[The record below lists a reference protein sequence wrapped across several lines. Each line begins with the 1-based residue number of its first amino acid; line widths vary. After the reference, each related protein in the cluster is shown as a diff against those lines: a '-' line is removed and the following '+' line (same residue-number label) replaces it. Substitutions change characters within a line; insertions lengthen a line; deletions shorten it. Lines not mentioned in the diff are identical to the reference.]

1 MTMKPTTY
9 QQDRKLGETHD
20 DGLIGAPP
28 ADSAAGI
35 DRRSLMQNA
44 VIGAAAVMTG
54 AALIPEAHAQTPK
67 ETKIVLTGIARSK
80 GKAAGEALVNSQ
92 RMGWA
97 FNHVGNEDGI
107 VLVPGA
113 DLQGKSIIG
122 KVVVYPT
129 VMGSTTGA
137 ISLYY
142 KCTQSHHGPAA
153 IICQKVHDIDIRGAI
168 AGGIPA
174 IDALDQD
181 PITTIKTGDWVEID
195 APKVG
200 QKATVTITRK

>member
-1 MTMKPTTY
+1 M
-9 QQDRKLGETHD
+9 
-20 DGLIGAPP
+20 
-28 ADSAAGI
+28 
-35 DRRSLMQNA
+35 
-44 VIGAAAVMTG
+44 
-54 AALIPEAHAQTPK
+54 AQT
-67 ETKIVLTGIARSK
+67 IVLTGIARSK

-113 DLQGKSIIG
+113 DIQGQCVIG

-129 VMGSTTGA
+129 VAGSTTGA
-137 ISLYY
+137 VSLYY
-142 KCTQSHHGPAA
+142 KCKESKHGPAA
-153 IICQKVHDIDIRGAI
+153 IICREVHAIDISGAI
-168 AGGIPA
+168 AGEIPA
-174 IDALDQD
+174 VDKLDKD
-181 PITTIKTGDWVEID
+181 PIETIKTGDWVEID

>member
-1 MTMKPTTY
+1 MHGNM
-9 QQDRKLGETHD
+9 GAETLQEH
-20 DGLIGAPP
+20 
-28 ADSAAGI
+28 
-35 DRRSLMQNA
+35 
-44 VIGAAAVMTG
+44 VM
-54 AALIPEAHAQTPK
+54 EQ
-67 ETKIVLTGIARSK
+67 KIVLTGIARSK
-80 GKAAGEALVNSQ
+80 GKAAGEAAVNRQ

-129 VMGSTTGA
+129 VSGSTTGA

-142 KCTQSHHGPAA
+142 KCKISNHGPAA
-153 IICQKVHDIDIRGAI
+153 IICQTVHAIDISGAI
-168 AGGIPA
+168 AGEIPA
-174 IDALDQD
+174 VDSLDQD
-181 PITTIKTGDWVEID
+181 PITTIKTGDWVEVD

-200 QKATVTITRK
+200 QKATVTITRKG